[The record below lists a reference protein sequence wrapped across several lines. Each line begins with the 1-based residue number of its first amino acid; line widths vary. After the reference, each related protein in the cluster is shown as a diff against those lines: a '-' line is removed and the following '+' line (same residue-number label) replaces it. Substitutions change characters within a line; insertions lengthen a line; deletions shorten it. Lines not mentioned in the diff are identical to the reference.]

1 MVVVLEVQGL
11 GALKVPVQDLETKEV
26 LLFSLWDPVSPVVPG
41 LDVFY
46 LLSHL
51 LPVVVVVVLLRGG
64 VRVRHDGHAKVVAKR
79 PEAKS
84 CVA

>member
-41 LDVFY
+41 LDVVFSAFSP
-46 LLSHL
+46 LA
-51 LPVVVVVVLLRGG
+51 RGG
-64 VRVRHDGHAKVVAKR
+64 GGCFRLAARRRQGQT
-79 PEAKS
+79 
-84 CVA
+84 